1 MKQEIVARKY
11 LEEELDMHGLEV
23 YLKKSN
29 VGLRGEE
36 STVKAYDS
44 SGAVITMIYKDNRII
59 SHHIENSN
67 L

>member
-1 MKQEIVARKY
+1 MK
-11 LEEELDMHGLEV
+11 V

-36 STVKAYDS
+36 STVKAYDLS
-44 SGAVITMIYKDNRII
+44 RAVITMIYKYNRII